1 MFEKMNILE
10 TVFCRIILQ
19 NQNTI
24 VLSNPS
30 RKGQT
35 DIWKYRVI
43 DIITMV
49 IIKMNHKL
57 LSKNNFA
64 GKKSQHAIL
73 NHVSSEQN
81 NCIRNWYDG
90 PKYWSKI
97 NLIRNYFGPIRGP
110 N

>member
-64 GKKSQHAIL
+64 GEKSQRSTL
-73 NHVSSEQN
+73 NNESSD
-81 NCIRNWYDG
+81 RT
-90 PKYWSKI
+90 K
-97 NLIRNYFGPIRGP
+97 
-110 N
+110 